1 VGSSS
6 VRVVRG
12 ATSPALDARA
22 AWPNTRP
29 VSTRTFDRDEV
40 EAILRVALQRAEAVE
55 GLTREELAEVAAEV
69 GIPLT
74 DLDGAIE
81 LIERER
87 EVDRRRASIVGE
99 RKRGFYAAVGN
110 ATIATSFLGVIDY
123 VQGPGWWVPYVAAV
137 WGMVLTFRGR
147 RAFFADEADLDKLAR
162 KQLQK
167 EWKKR
172 DWQKRER
179 QLPKAVEAGAAA
191 LIEAAAR
198 KIAERIDAVGVRPA
212 SSGPRVRVAP
222 SPAGQAP
229 TTFEEHVL
237 EQTVGRGRKRE
248 SER

>member
-1 VGSSS
+1 M
-6 VRVVRG
+6 
-12 ATSPALDARA
+12 
-22 AWPNTRP
+22 
-29 VSTRTFDRDEV
+29 STRTFDRDEV
-40 EAILRVALQRAEAVE
+40 EAILRVALQRADAVE
-55 GLTREELAEVAAEV
+55 GLTRDELAEVAAEV

-87 EVDRRRASIVGE
+87 EVAARKTQIVAERR
-99 RKRGFYAAVGN
+99 RGFYWGLGN

-123 VQGPGWWVPYVAAV
+123 VQGPGWWVPYVAAL

-147 RAFFADEADLDKLAR
+147 WAFFAADADLEKLAR

-198 KIAERIDAVGVRPA
+198 KIAERIDAVGVRPGGPA
-212 SSGPRVRVAP
+212 PRVRVAP
-222 SPAGQAP
+222 AP
-229 TTFEEHVL
+229 HTSGRTAREEFEVE
-237 EQTVGRGRKRE
+237 RGVNQPGHQRE
-248 SER
+248 RER